1 MRTRARLS
9 LVVGLAITVVLGAQG
24 QSPSTASKT
33 EGVSSP
39 PPYRLLQLVSVGRT
53 AEKINEAAAAG
64 YRFLMLQPTPG
75 AAGVTVLMK
84 RVEDSTAAYQYK
96 FVVSEPGKDR
106 LHRAL
111 NQAASGGFRLVADSL
126 LFGPAQP
133 RDGELLLWPAGAEKK
148 QYSQTYVAVME
159 KAPGTS
165 ASYEYRVSSALR
177 LSATKKDLRE
187 ISSQGFT
194 PVSSAIELSPNTT
207 INLLM
212 ASSTSLPHFVLVF
225 EKIHSDAAAARPRTE
240 YAYAQLGSLRSGDGA
255 PGAITI
261 DFAPATT
268 PAPHPQQEREGQA
281 EPSETQDT
289 PDADNATPED
299 AFDKLRSQAAALAGY
314 RLLFLTH
321 FTYSESIWLL
331 AEKKPGPVAPSYR
344 LVLCDAG
351 GLEQLLNNQARQG
364 FRLFPGGVVD
374 TARKFDFGHGEIHDF
389 KSHLPGLALLQRDPT
404 AGQYQYRVLRA
415 DDAVDLLKQVNDAA
429 AQGYGFA
436 GMWGTNVVMEKA
448 SADSPAAG
456 GGL

>member
-9 LVVGLAITVVLGAQG
+9 LVVGLAISVVLGAQG

-159 KAPGTS
+159 NAPGTS

-177 LSATKKDLRE
+177 TLCHQEGPTRNLQPGIHASQFRHRAQSKHDYQLADGVFNQ
-187 ISSQGFT
+187 SSPF
-194 PVSSAIELSPNTT
+194 
-207 INLLM
+207 
-212 ASSTSLPHFVLVF
+212 
-225 EKIHSDAAAARPRTE
+225 
-240 YAYAQLGSLRSGDGA
+240 RSGLRKD
-255 PGAITI
+255 
-261 DFAPATT
+261 
-268 PAPHPQQEREGQA
+268 PQ
-281 EPSETQDT
+281 
-289 PDADNATPED
+289 
-299 AFDKLRSQAAALAGY
+299 
-314 RLLFLTH
+314 
-321 FTYSESIWLL
+321 
-331 AEKKPGPVAPSYR
+331 
-344 LVLCDAG
+344 
-351 GLEQLLNNQARQG
+351 
-364 FRLFPGGVVD
+364 
-374 TARKFDFGHGEIHDF
+374 
-389 KSHLPGLALLQRDPT
+389 
-404 AGQYQYRVLRA
+404 
-415 DDAVDLLKQVNDAA
+415 
-429 AQGYGFA
+429 
-436 GMWGTNVVMEKA
+436 
-448 SADSPAAG
+448 
-456 GGL
+456 